1 MPRHRFP
8 SPAANQGFTLVE
20 LLVALAI
27 GSLVALAGVAAS
39 VQNIRTTTRMLT
51 AQELRNNWSRLVLLI
66 NTDLNE
72 ACEVTAGAN
81 SLTLRVINPT
91 DFDGNINPSCATAT
105 QIVYDLNGT
114 NLRRTGPPVNRN
126 GTLNFGGDA
135 TTPQILASGVS
146 AFGTSTNNSFEPRY
160 TLTLTRNGVTYS
172 GDATETVGGRRRV
185 RSFDP

>member
-1 MPRHRFP
+1 MNRTCL
-8 SPAANQGFTLVE
+8 SPQNINQGFTLVE

-39 VQNIRTTTRMLT
+39 LQNIRTTTRMLS
-51 AQELRNNWSRLVLLI
+51 AQQLRDNWSRLALLI

-72 ACEVTAGAN
+72 ACAVTAGAN

-91 DFDGNINPSCATAT
+91 DFAGNINPTCGTAA

-114 NLRRTGPPVNRN
+114 NLRRTGPSVNRN
-126 GTLNFGGDA
+126 GTLNFGGDTA
-135 TTPQILASGVS
+135 TPQVLAAGVG
-146 AFGTSTNNSFEPRY
+146 AFATSTNNSFEPRY
-160 TLTLTRNGVTYS
+160 TLTLIRNGVTYS